1 MKKKIKRQ
9 YKFGDI
15 IKITARKC
23 SAKVQPGIMV
33 GQMYTVLEQ
42 YATKSGAVSLLV
54 VELAA
59 LAKGAGKTKSG
70 QIDPKLMHR
79 VNEDRFDWQFLNEK
93 RKRQEY
99 QKTKEILNAKAGK
112 LEKEFLESRFTMD
125 ERFMMTYRPYLF
137 AELTWHFALKAIA
150 AVADEKLANTK
161 SLSRKVTDLRRNFI
175 FDLGRH
181 MSSPIINC
189 AQGKVREALEMYK
202 MDFIRLQATINNEL
216 NRLYI
221 GVKHDTAITYAII
234 AIICYDLQKKVD
246 GKNVELIRSRLGWAT
261 NHESFGYM
269 TELNSCMEQLVG
281 NHKLQDTL
289 PVTTAIRVLEINIMN
304 LKL

>member
-1 MKKKIKRQ
+1 MKKIKRQ

-15 IKITARKC
+15 ITITSRKC
-23 SAKVQPGIMV
+23 SAKVQPDIMV
-33 GQMYTVLEQ
+33 GQIYTVLEQ
-42 YATKSGAVSLLV
+42 HATKSGAVSLLV
-54 VELAA
+54 IELAA
-59 LAKGAGKTKSG
+59 LAKGASKTKSA

-79 VNEDRFDWQFLNEK
+79 VNEDRFDWQFMNEK

-99 QKTKEILNAKAGK
+99 QKTKEMLNAKADK

-137 AELTWHFALKAIA
+137 AELTWYFALKAIA
-150 AVADEKLANTK
+150 AVADEKLASTK
-161 SLSRKVTDLRRNFI
+161 SLSRRVTDLRHNFI

-181 MSSPIINC
+181 MSGPIISC
-189 AQGKVREALEMYK
+189 AQGKVREALEMYR

-234 AIICYDLQKKVD
+234 AIICYDLQKKVED
-246 GKNVELIRSRLGWAT
+246 KNVELIRSRLGWAT

-269 TELNSCMEQLVG
+269 SELNSCMKQLVG

-289 PVTTAIRVLEINIMN
+289 SVTTAIKVLEINIMN